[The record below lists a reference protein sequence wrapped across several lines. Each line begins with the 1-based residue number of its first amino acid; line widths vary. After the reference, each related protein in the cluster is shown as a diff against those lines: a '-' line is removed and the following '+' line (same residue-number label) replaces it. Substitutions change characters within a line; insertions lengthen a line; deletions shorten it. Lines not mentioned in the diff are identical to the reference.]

1 MKQLS
6 TRSAHANNNR
16 IVTIEDVHEIAFT
29 GLTRAESALGLTGT
43 VIHIGECA
51 NADEAKAF
59 LDALITS
66 HVGCLVTPP
75 SVPDD
80 GTLQRIHRLMN
91 EEGDDAE

>member
-6 TRSAHANNNR
+6 TRAADADNNR

-29 GLTRAESALGLTGT
+29 EPTRAESALGLTGT

-59 LDALITS
+59 LDALITG

-75 SVPDD
+75 FVPDEN
-80 GTLQRIHRLMN
+80 TLQRTRRLMG
-91 EEGDDAE
+91 EECDDAE

>member
-51 NADEAKAF
+51 NADEAKVF

-66 HVGCLVTPP
+66 LVGCLVTLP

-80 GTLQRIHRLMN
+80 GTLQRIHRLMV
-91 EEGDDAE
+91 DCSPP